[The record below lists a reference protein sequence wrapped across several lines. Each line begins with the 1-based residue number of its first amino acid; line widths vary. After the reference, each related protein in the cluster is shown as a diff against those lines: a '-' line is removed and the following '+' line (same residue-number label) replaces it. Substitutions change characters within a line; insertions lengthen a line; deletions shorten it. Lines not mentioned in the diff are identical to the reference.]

1 MLSLPSYII
10 GLFCRWRWRRVGLS
24 LIDVHTRLALSLG
37 TIRELSKKPPTNSST
52 SLAGNEKQKNSHC
65 LYKHPSYNIVAITD
79 LLWIFCPCKKLGVTF
94 ARSLEKHSVSCYVM
108 RREPCSGLGFSRYPE
123 GSSSAP
129 SNLLEEELVRA
140 YSNLTSSS
148 WFRRYRSTQWLNKRR
163 M

>member
-108 RREPCSGLGFSRYPE
+108 RREPCSGLGLQHSPDMLKALQVLPPTYWRR
-123 GSSSAP
+123 S
-129 SNLLEEELVRA
+129 LLE
-140 YSNLTSSS
+140 LTPTWHHLHDSEDTDLHSG
-148 WFRRYRSTQWLNKRR
+148 
-163 M
+163 